1 MSRLRDQSGLTMIEL
16 AVAAAISLV
25 VLGIAMTMMITM
37 WRGGTLTER
46 HADTTQQA
54 RQTSDRLARQ
64 LRNLASPGIEI
75 AASTSAQPKSVDRND
90 PFDLVFKDVDEGPL
104 TSPTL
109 NPANVRRVRYCLQTA
124 GAVPGGAGNA
134 SSARGVLW
142 MQTQRNAPGQ
152 ALAPAPPADTACPGA
167 GWDDRRIVADS
178 ITNANA
184 TPVRP
189 LFRYSAS
196 TGEVTGTDDA
206 SREQIIRVATDLYVD
221 PDTAQKPEEAHLVTS
236 VVLRNQNRVPTASF
250 TAIAVGSCTVQL
262 NGSGSDDPENK
273 RLTYQ
278 WWMDGAL
285 LSEDLQNRVVVQK
298 AVGSGPHTFKLVVID
313 PAELQSAPATQS
325 ITAC

>member
-1 MSRLRDQSGLTMIEL
+1 MSRLRDQSGLTVIEL

-25 VLGIAMTMMITM
+25 VLSTAMTMMVTM

-46 HADTTQQA
+46 HADATAQA
-54 RQTSDRLARQ
+54 RQTADRLARQ
-64 LRNLASPGIEI
+64 LRNLASPGMQI
-75 AASTSAQPKSVDRND
+75 AVSTSTQPKSVDRND

-109 NPANVRRVRYCLQTA
+109 NPSNVRRVRYCLQTT
-124 GAVPGGAGNA
+124 GPVPGATGNA
-134 SSARGVLW
+134 SPARGVLW
-142 MQTQRNAPGQ
+142 MQTQRNVPGQ
-152 ALAPAPPADTACPGA
+152 ALPAAAPPDTACPGA
-167 GWDDRRIVADS
+167 GWDDRRIMADS

-189 LFRYSAS
+189 VFRYSES

-206 SREQIIRVATDLYVD
+206 SRERIIRVATDLYVD
-221 PDTAQKPEEAHLVTS
+221 PDTARKPEEAHLVTS

-250 TAIAVGSCTVQL
+250 TAIAVGNCTVQL

-273 RLTYQ
+273 RLTFQ

-285 LSEDLQNRVVVQK
+285 LSADLQNRVVIQK
-298 AVGSGPHTFKLVVID
+298 GVSSGPHTFTLVVID
-313 PAELQSAPATQS
+313 PAELQSVPATQS